1 MTIDTVPVIDTS
13 SKQEIDMQQIAQN
26 PRLVFISHSSQ
37 DTWVARQIAREVSL
51 CGATPFLDEADVEV
65 GDDFEEGILAFFGTN

>member
-1 MTIDTVPVIDTS
+1 LTIDTVPVIDTS

>member
-1 MTIDTVPVIDTS
+1 
-13 SKQEIDMQQIAQN
+13 MQQIAQN